1 MRIGIIGC
9 GNIAGTLASTMV
21 KMGDGIQLV
30 AAASR
35 DIAKAEEFAS
45 RFGIEKAYG
54 SYEELYQDEDIDLVY
69 IAVPH
74 SHHKKEM
81 IDAINHGKAVLC
93 EKAFCVNAAEA
104 EEVFA
109 LAKEKRVFVAEAIW
123 TRYMPSRKRIDEII
137 SSGQIGRVVS
147 ISANLGYKIFQKQ
160 RISDP
165 KLAGGALLD
174 VGVYPLN
181 FAMMFAHSDLASI
194 TGLANIKDGVDSRNS
209 ISLLFKDGSMAS
221 IYSDTEMISDRKGII
236 YGTEGTIVI
245 ENINNPEKLTV
256 YNGDRN
262 PVELSSETFEHEIN
276 GYEYEIRECAE
287 CLEKGLLEPPSM
299 TWAETVRVLK
309 VTDSLRS
316 IWGIKL
322 ASEITV

>member
-21 KMGDGIQLV
+21 KMGDGIQLM

-299 TWAETVRVLK
+299 PWAETVRVLK

>member
-209 ISLLFKDGSMAS
+209 ISLLFKDGSIAS

-299 TWAETVRVLK
+299 PWAETVRVLK

>member
-299 TWAETVRVLK
+299 PWTETVRVLK

>member
-147 ISANLGYKIFQKQ
+147 ISANLGYKIFQKHPEAED
-160 RISDP
+160 I
-165 KLAGGALLD
+165 
-174 VGVYPLN
+174 
-181 FAMMFAHSDLASI
+181 
-194 TGLANIKDGVDSRNS
+194 
-209 ISLLFKDGSMAS
+209 GS
-221 IYSDTEMISDRKGII
+221 
-236 YGTEGTIVI
+236 
-245 ENINNPEKLTV
+245 
-256 YNGDRN
+256 
-262 PVELSSETFEHEIN
+262 
-276 GYEYEIRECAE
+276 
-287 CLEKGLLEPPSM
+287 
-299 TWAETVRVLK
+299 
-309 VTDSLRS
+309 
-316 IWGIKL
+316 
-322 ASEITV
+322 

>member
-1 MRIGIIGC
+1 M
-9 GNIAGTLASTMV
+9 
-21 KMGDGIQLV
+21 
-30 AAASR
+30 
-35 DIAKAEEFAS
+35 
-45 RFGIEKAYG
+45 
-54 SYEELYQDEDIDLVY
+54 
-69 IAVPH
+69 
-74 SHHKKEM
+74 
-81 IDAINHGKAVLC
+81 LC

-181 FAMMFAHSDLASI
+181 FAMMFAHSDLSSI

-299 TWAETVRVLK
+299 PWAETVRVLK

>member
-74 SHHKKEM
+74 SHHKNEM

-181 FAMMFAHSDLASI
+181 FAMMFAHSDLSSI

-299 TWAETVRVLK
+299 PWAETVRVLK

>member
-287 CLEKGLLEPPSM
+287 CLENGLLEPPSM
-299 TWAETVRVLK
+299 PWAETVRVLK

-322 ASEITV
+322 GSEITV

>member
-181 FAMMFAHSDLASI
+181 FAMMFAHSDLSSI

-299 TWAETVRVLK
+299 PWAETVRVLK

-322 ASEITV
+322 GSEITV

>member
-181 FAMMFAHSDLASI
+181 FAMMFAHSDLSSI

-276 GYEYEIRECAE
+276 GYEYELRAAKDAIEHGRT
-287 CLEKGLLEPPSM
+287 EPDAMPWS
-299 TWAETVRVLK
+299 ETLRVMRLMDTFRR
-309 VTDSLRS
+309 V
-316 IWGIKL
+316 WGIKL
-322 ASEITV
+322 ASELDG

>member
-181 FAMMFAHSDLASI
+181 FAMMFAHSDLSSI

-299 TWAETVRVLK
+299 PWAETVRVMK
-309 VTDSLRS
+309 VMDSLRD

-322 ASEITV
+322 GSEITL

>member
-181 FAMMFAHSDLASI
+181 FAMMFAHSDLSSI

-299 TWAETVRVLK
+299 PWAETVRVLK

-322 ASEITV
+322 ASEIAV

>member
-81 IDAINHGKAVLC
+81 IDAINHGKAILC

-181 FAMMFAHSDLASI
+181 FAMMFAHSDLSSI

-299 TWAETVRVLK
+299 PWAETVRVLK

>member
-54 SYEELYQDEDIDLVY
+54 SYEELYQDEDINLVY

-181 FAMMFAHSDLASI
+181 FAMMFAHSDLSSI

-299 TWAETVRVLK
+299 PWAETVRVLK